1 MVGPNSYNTANTA
14 YNSNQIM
21 IVDNNRNVINNV
33 PGLEN
38 LNQKLKSIEASEQ
51 AVSADEITDV
61 RKIVAGIRVLRSID
75 TSHMT

>member
-38 LNQKLKSIEASEQ
+38 LN
-51 AVSADEITDV
+51 
-61 RKIVAGIRVLRSID
+61 
-75 TSHMT
+75 